1 MSSSTATAAVRR
13 LSVARADK
21 LQADFLRLDSDNDG
35 SLTVDEVLKGVRSH
49 FSYFKNETPSVTVSS
64 RKVRRAFNKFDPSR
78 KGKLDFK
85 AFCAMV
91 EDIHSNKSNY
101 VTQNVQTYEGSCLG
115 VRKLPYQDEICRLY
129 NNEIVV
135 TLVALVI
142 VANFVVNIVEKEIDP
157 NPNDPKYP
165 DFWNACDMTFNI
177 IFMVELAANM
187 WGYGGPVRSFWKSP
201 WNVFDTVIVTVGF
214 LTMVNALG
222 PPLDQLKLLRAF
234 RVFRLFKRV
243 ESLNKIIVALIKSIP
258 GVANAFLVMFI
269 FFCIYAIL
277 AVELFRD
284 FGAPGYYTTWDEFGR
299 NISVDAETA
308 RGLNVG
314 LEYYGTFMRAL
325 FTLFQVMTGESW
337 SEAVARPLLFGFDT
351 SMTTSAVVVGF
362 FFTSFIILMQMVLI
376 NVVVAVLLDKF
387 VEKDDGLQA
396 GDDDEEFCE
405 QSELARDPVVNGDAP
420 KGLPA
425 PSKLPPPGLPPGPP
439 SPGSRGVEAKL
450 DRLLENMKTLSETVA
465 ECTGTVNQCKAQ
477 MNVMQKEIERLK
489 KPVTQSI

>member
-1 MSSSTATAAVRR
+1 MSSTVTTAAARR
-13 LSVARADK
+13 YSLSRVDK
-21 LQADFLRLDSDNDG
+21 LQADFQRWDADKNGALD
-35 SLTVDEVLKGVRSH
+35 VDEVLKGVQSH
-49 FSYFKNETPSVTVSS
+49 FAYLKKESPSVAVSS
-64 RKVRRAFNKFDPSR
+64 RKIRRAFGRFDPSQ
-78 KGKLDFK
+78 KGRLDFK

-91 EDIHSNKSNY
+91 DDINGNKGNY
-101 VTQNVQTYEGSCLG
+101 VIQNVETYEGSCLG
-115 VRKLPYQDEICRLY
+115 PRKLPYQDEMCRLY
-129 NNEIVV
+129 NNEIIV

-157 NPNDPKYP
+157 NPNDPKFP
-165 DFWNACDMTFNI
+165 DFWNVCDMVFNI

-187 WGYGGPVRSFWKSP
+187 WGYGGPVRAFWKSL

-277 AVELFRD
+277 AVELFRG
-284 FGAPGYYTTWDEFGR
+284 FGEGGYYTTWDEFGR

-337 SEAVARPLLFGFDT
+337 SEAVTRPLLFGFDT

-362 FFTSFIILMQMVLI
+362 YFVSFIILMQMVLI

-396 GDDDEEFCE
+396 GDYEDEQHSREP
-405 QSELARDPVVNGDAP
+405 SELARDPAVNEADAP
-420 KGLPA
+420 NSLRA
-425 PSKLPPPGLPPGPP
+425 PSKLPSP
-439 SPGSRGVEAKL
+439 SLSSRGVEAKL
-450 DRLLENMKTLSETVA
+450 DRLLEDMMTLSVTVA
-465 ECTGTVNQCKAQ
+465 ECKGTVNQFKAQ
-477 MNVMQKEIERLK
+477 MNVMQTEVERLK
-489 KPVTQSI
+489 KPATQSI